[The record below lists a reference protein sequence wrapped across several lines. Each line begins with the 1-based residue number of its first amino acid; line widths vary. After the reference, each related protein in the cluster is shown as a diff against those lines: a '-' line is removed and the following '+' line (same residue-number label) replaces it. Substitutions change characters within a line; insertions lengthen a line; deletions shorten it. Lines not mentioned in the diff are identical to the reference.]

1 MRKFALAVVAFS
13 TVVWLALPASAAP
26 FFFSTGNPDGR
37 LGALSQ
43 PPNGGKLETETADD
57 FILTDTTVIRGA
69 TILGLI
75 PSGATPADI
84 ENVEVEVYHV
94 FPADSVDPPSG
105 NVPTRANSPSD
116 VEINSATRDGSL
128 GTLSFTATLVS
139 SSFTVAN
146 SVVTGINK
154 KPNQATLGEGPVTG
168 AEVQIAITFTPPIV
182 LSATPSP
189 LNHYFFRPEALVAGG
204 DFLYLS
210 APRPIV
216 APGTPFVGD
225 LQAWIRNTALKP
237 DWLRLGTD
245 IIDGVTPP
253 TFSMTFALSGQTV
266 PKAGVPGKANCHGK
280 SISALAHQFGG
291 IAAAASALG
300 FSSVAELQEA
310 FKVFCE

>member
-1 MRKFALAVVAFS
+1 MRKFALVLIAFS
-13 TVVWLALPASAAP
+13 TALWLASPASAAP

-75 PSGATPADI
+75 PTGSTPADI
-84 ENVEVEVYHV
+84 QNVEVEVYHV

-116 VEINSATRDGSL
+116 VEIDSATRDGSS
-128 GTLSFTATLVS
+128 GTLSFTPTLVS

-168 AEVQIAITFTPPIV
+168 AEVRIAITFTPPIV
-182 LSATPSP
+182 LPATPSP
-189 LNHYFFRPEALVAGG
+189 LNHYFFRPEALVTCG

-225 LQAWIRNTALKP
+225 LQAWIRNSDLKP

-245 IIDGVTPP
+245 IIDGVHSTYVQHDVCPER
-253 TFSMTFALSGQTV
+253 SNRSEGWSARQSELSRQEYFC
-266 PKAGVPGKANCHGK
+266 AGA
-280 SISALAHQFGG
+280 SIRRHRCGCLSAG
-291 IAAAASALG
+291 I
-300 FSSVAELQEA
+300 FQRR
-310 FKVFCE
+310 

>member
-1 MRKFALAVVAFS
+1 MRKFAVLLIAFS
-13 TVVWLALPASAAP
+13 TAVWLATPACAAP

-57 FILTDTTVIRGA
+57 FILTDTTDIRGA

-75 PSGATPADI
+75 PSGVTPADI

-116 VEINSATRDGSL
+116 VEIDSATRDGRS

-146 SVVTGINK
+146 SVVTGIKK

-168 AEVQIAITFTPPIV
+168 AEVQIAISHPRDERRQLQTQTQQ
-182 LSATPSP
+182 
-189 LNHYFFRPEALVAGG
+189 
-204 DFLYLS
+204 
-210 APRPIV
+210 AP
-216 APGTPFVGD
+216 
-225 LQAWIRNTALKP
+225 
-237 DWLRLGTD
+237 
-245 IIDGVTPP
+245 
-253 TFSMTFALSGQTV
+253 
-266 PKAGVPGKANCHGK
+266 
-280 SISALAHQFGG
+280 HQ
-291 IAAAASALG
+291 
-300 FSSVAELQEA
+300 
-310 FKVFCE
+310 